1 MKTPPPVAQILRF
14 FGVVGVILL
23 RFVCV
28 CVCVCFWLAFLL
40 TFVTST
46 YLVQAG

>member
-28 CVCVCFWLAFLL
+28 CVCVFGWPFC
-40 TFVTST
+40 
-46 YLVQAG
+46 